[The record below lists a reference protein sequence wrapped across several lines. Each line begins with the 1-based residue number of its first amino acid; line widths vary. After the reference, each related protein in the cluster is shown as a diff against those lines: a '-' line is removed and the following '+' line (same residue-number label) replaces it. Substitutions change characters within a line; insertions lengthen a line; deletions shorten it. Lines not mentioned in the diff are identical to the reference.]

1 MDPLAA
7 NPPCEAPCPATQSP
21 YDERL
26 PHHRK
31 EIGTMNM
38 SYRNIERRHARQIAL
53 VERRK
58 GRTWMYGE
66 LALFGALML
75 YLMSLLK

>member
-1 MDPLAA
+1 
-7 NPPCEAPCPATQSP
+7 
-21 YDERL
+21 
-26 PHHRK
+26 
-31 EIGTMNM
+31 MNM